1 MQLNA
6 KFKALLASAAI
17 AVGLTA
23 CGGGSGDAQS
33 SQNSGA
39 ATVASIKEKA
49 SSVSAYSATNLRSAM
64 LTPTAKTK
72 ALTLKSPKTWPKICS
87 AAPTKSNSS

>member
-1 MQLNA
+1 MKLNA

-33 SQNSGA
+33 
-39 ATVASIKEKA
+39 
-49 SSVSAYSATNLRSAM
+49 
-64 LTPTAKTK
+64 
-72 ALTLKSPKTWPKICS
+72 
-87 AAPTKSNSS
+87 